1 MNHPTAWTRR
11 LSCLVAASAL
21 ALGAAE
27 ASLAQTSSP
36 KNPITIVVGFAP
48 GAGTDALA
56 RAIAEQLQRRLDQP
70 VIVEN
75 KTGAGGTVAVSAVAK
90 APADGHTLLFAP
102 NTLVIAP
109 HLQPTGGANQVN
121 VLTDLVPVVQVTK
134 STLVLVTSPAAPD
147 MKDVKDA
154 KALTALAR
162 GKVGRTYGTA
172 GNGTP
177 QHIAGELYGRS
188 AGIDITHVPYRGTG
202 PALTD
207 LMGGHLSFAI
217 SSLGAAVPYIQS
229 GRLVPVAVVEKNRT
243 PLLPDVPTMTEQG
256 IAGVE
261 LSGWF
266 GLLAPKGTPQA
277 QLERLNKEVNAVLAT
292 VEIQQKFKAQGEVT
306 VGGTAQAFAQLVKD
320 EYGFYGRI
328 VKEFGIKGD

>member
-1 MNHPTAWTRR
+1 MNHHTALARR
-11 LSCLVAASAL
+11 LGCWAAASVL
-21 ALGAAE
+21 SMGITGT
-27 ASLAQTSSP
+27 SLAQAPSSKSP
-36 KNPITIVVGFAP
+36 VTIVVGFAP

-75 KTGAGGTVAVSAVAK
+75 KTGAGGMVAVNAVAK

-109 HLQPTGGANQVN
+109 HLQVTGGSTQAN

-134 STLVLVTSPAAPD
+134 STLVLVTSPAALD

-154 KALTALAR
+154 RALTALAR
-162 GKVGRTYGTA
+162 SKAGRTYGTA

-256 IAGVE
+256 ITGVE

-277 QLERLNKEVNAVLAT
+277 QLDRLNKEVNAVLAT
-292 VEIQQKFKAQGEVT
+292 PEIQQKFKAQGEIT

-320 EYGFYGRI
+320 EYSFYGRI